1 MPNPDIQKQVCL
13 EVLADVATL
22 NGDPTP
28 LEFEAF
34 LAALNTFQPLPPDIT
49 PEKLLSQPSQLEERM
64 VNITSPEL
72 QQQVYRGAYAIVKSK
87 GIDPHE
93 AQILAKMQSAFDLSP
108 DVAVAL
114 TKQPLVAP
122 QADGFMNSALAGMAS
137 LIGREGDV
145 RRLIFDY
152 SIGAAIVGLIP
163 ITGGGSLEIKLLVV
177 LGLILKMIWDIR
189 NLWGKPRGQDV
200 FALVGNMFGFIGAVL
215 GGFLAWVTLIA
226 LGVIIPYAGAFAKAA
241 GFATA
246 TWIAGQ
252 STNQFYTSQKR
263 PDLTALKR
271 AFPYLMPSEEQSIP
285 KVQVPIQPP
294 RR

>member
-1 MPNPDIQKQVCL
+1 MSNPDSQKRSCL
-13 EVLADVATL
+13 KVLATVSNL

-34 LAALNTFQPLPPDIT
+34 LAALNTFQPLPPDVT
-49 PEKLLSQPSQLEERM
+49 PEGLLNKPPELDDELP
-64 VNITSPEL
+64 NITAPEL

-87 GIDPHE
+87 GIDPQE
-93 AQILAKMQSAFDLSP
+93 AQVLAKLQTAFDLSP
-108 DVAVAL
+108 QMVTAL
-114 TKQPLVAP
+114 SKQPLVISHSN
-122 QADGFMNSALAGMAS
+122 GIVNSALSGMAS

-152 SIGAAIVGLIP
+152 SLGAAIVGLIP

-189 NLWGKPRGQDV
+189 NLWGRPKGQDV
-200 FALVGNMFGFIGAVL
+200 LAIIGNMFGFIAAVL
-215 GGFLAWVTLIA
+215 GGFLAWMMMIA
-226 LGVIIPYAGAFAKAA
+226 LGVVVPYAGAFAKAA

-263 PDLTALKR
+263 PDLVALKR
-271 AFPYLMPSEEQSIP
+271 AFPGLMPSD
-285 KVQVPIQPP
+285 K
-294 RR
+294 